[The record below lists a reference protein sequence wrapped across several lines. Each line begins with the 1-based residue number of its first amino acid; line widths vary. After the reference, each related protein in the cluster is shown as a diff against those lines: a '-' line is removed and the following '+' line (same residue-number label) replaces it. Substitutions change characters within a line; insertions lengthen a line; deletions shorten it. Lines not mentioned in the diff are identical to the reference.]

1 MVKGT
6 AKGFGE
12 DRNPRHPASGL
23 TIAAQQRQR
32 ALQAI
37 RARQFESAAAL
48 YRALLASGMANAAD
62 CSNLAAILLSGGQ
75 TNDAIP
81 LLRRGLQ
88 LDPNNPEA
96 WLNLGTALH
105 ANGDCSGAAEA
116 FRRAIALRPDF
127 AKAHA
132 NLGNTLQALHE
143 LSGAL
148 EAYQRALD
156 LQPDYPE
163 VLSNRGYA
171 LIEMGQAQEALAC
184 LERALQ
190 LRPDSADAH
199 NNQGLALRELGQL
212 DAALKA
218 HRRALDLK
226 PGSADVLSNIGVAE
240 MERGAIDA
248 AIEAFEQALA
258 SEPHHPL
265 AHRHLSLCVN
275 ARRQPEALER
285 SRSSLAACSSHPER
299 FHLHF
304 AVGKY
309 LLDVDD
315 PEAIEQLMVANR
327 LRRAQ
332 FAPDW
337 RLPDLAQALEQQQR
351 RIAGW
356 AAAGAVEREPQQEQP
371 TLLFIV
377 GLPRCGSTLVETI
390 LSQTAGVV
398 DLGEAP
404 LLDQAIAAAEVDA
417 AETDHLERLYRS
429 LAAGRRPESNGDNT
443 VALTDKYLYNL
454 VHCQLIAAALPGSRI
469 IHVHRNPMDNL
480 LSLFSNHFARGN
492 EWTYNLDDAVTY
504 YDLYRR
510 LMRAHEQAMPGRIFH
525 LSYDD
530 LTRDPA
536 RVLPPLLAHCGL
548 PWDNACLSPHTSTRT
563 IQTASAVQARQPIHA
578 RSVGRWQHHAAALAP
593 WAERLEQLGYST
605 AIAPL
610 PQDG

>member
-1 MVKGT
+1 MVKGRAT
-6 AKGFGE
+6 GFGGGRDGGGTQPSA
-12 DRNPRHPASGL
+12 DRL
-23 TIAAQQRQR
+23 RQE
-32 ALQAI
+32 ALLAI
-37 RARQFESAAAL
+37 RAGQLEVAADR
-48 YRALLASGMANAAD
+48 YRSLVKAGAATAAD
-62 CSNLAAILLSGGQ
+62 CSNLAAILLSRGQ
-75 TNDAIP
+75 TSDAIP
-81 LLRRGLQ
+81 LLRRGLE
-88 LDPNNPEA
+88 LDASNPEA

-105 ANGDCSGAAEA
+105 AAGDRPGAAEA
-116 FRRAIALRPDF
+116 FRQAIALRPAF

-132 NLGNTLQALHE
+132 NLGNTLQALQD
-143 LSGAL
+143 LPGAL
-148 EAYQRALD
+148 EAYERALA

-171 LIEMGQAQEALAC
+171 LIELGRADAALES
-184 LERALQ
+184 LERAVQ
-190 LRPDSADAH
+190 LRPEHADAH
-199 NNQGLALRELGQL
+199 NNRGLALRELGRL
-212 DAALKA
+212 DAALDA
-218 HRRALDLK
+218 HRRALELR

-248 AIEAFEQALA
+248 AIDAFEQALA
-258 SEPHHPL
+258 SEAHHPL
-265 AHRHLSLCVN
+265 AHRHLALCVN
-275 ARRQPEALER
+275 ARRRPELLQR
-285 SRSSLAACSSHPER
+285 SLASLAACSNDHPER

-315 PEAIEQLMVANR
+315 TGAMEQLMVANR
-327 LRRAQ
+327 LRRRQ
-332 FAPDW
+332 FASDW
-337 RLPDLAQALEQQQR
+337 RLPDLGQTLEQQQQR
-351 RIAGW
+351 VARW
-356 AAAGAVEREPQQEQP
+356 SAAGPGEGKPEQQRA

-404 LLDQAIAAAEVDA
+404 LLDQAIAAAEVGA
-417 AETDHLERLYRS
+417 AETADLEMLYRS
-429 LAAGRRPESNGDNT
+429 LAAGHRPASNGDAT
-443 VALTDKYLYNL
+443 VALTDKYLYNF

-492 EWTYNLDDAVTY
+492 EWTYDLDDAVAY

-510 LMRAHEQAMPGRIFH
+510 LMQAHEQAMPGRIFH

-536 RVLPPLLAHCGL
+536 RLLPPLLAHCGL
-548 PWDNACLSPHTSTRT
+548 PWDDACLNPHTSTRT

-578 RSVGRWQHHAAALAP
+578 GSVGRWQRHATALGP